1 MKDRVIE
8 LLKVT
13 YELSFFTLIS
23 GLYSMIVATKVKVV
37 LVNVLQSDPF
47 VFGSCFHFYPDISL
61 ILRHKK
67 LDKTT

>member
-23 GLYSMIVATKVKVV
+23 GLYSMIVATKVIV
-37 LVNVLQSDPF
+37 LVKRSR
-47 VFGSCFHFYPDISL
+47 I
-61 ILRHKK
+61 
-67 LDKTT
+67 